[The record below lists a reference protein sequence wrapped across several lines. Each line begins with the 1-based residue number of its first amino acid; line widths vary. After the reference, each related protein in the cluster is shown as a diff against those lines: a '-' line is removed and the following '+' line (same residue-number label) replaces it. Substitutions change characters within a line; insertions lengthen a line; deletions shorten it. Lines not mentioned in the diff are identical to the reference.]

1 MKAAV
6 FKGAGLPMQIEEIAD
21 PTPGEQQLVVQVA
34 YCGICGTDLHSTREG
49 PAMLPCN
56 SVLGHE
62 FVGEVVALGGGLQGS
77 WQRGDR
83 VCALP
88 FISCGHCPATRWA
101 RQAIA
106 FTHTQT
112 WSISG
117 CSACNRAMWCR
128 CCSAWAAA
136 ASARVLS

>member
-21 PTPGEQQLVVQVA
+21 PTPGERQLVVQVA

-56 SVLGHE
+56 SVLGHV
-62 FVGEVVALGGGLQGS
+62 VGRWCPGRGAEGS
-77 WQRGDR
+77 WQGDR

-88 FISCGHCPATRWA
+88 LSVAATA
-101 RQAIA
+101 GLHLRQAI
-106 FTHTQT
+106 
-112 WSISG
+112 
-117 CSACNRAMWCR
+117 
-128 CCSAWAAA
+128 
-136 ASARVLS
+136 